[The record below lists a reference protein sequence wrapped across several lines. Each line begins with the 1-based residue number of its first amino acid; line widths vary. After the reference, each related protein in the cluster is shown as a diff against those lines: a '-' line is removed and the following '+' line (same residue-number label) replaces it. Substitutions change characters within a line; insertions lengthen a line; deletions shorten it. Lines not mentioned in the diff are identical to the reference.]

1 MTLEAGDLKK
11 GMTIEMDG
19 VPYFVVDVERVKM
32 QQRAPVTRIRLK
44 DMKTGR
50 VLDKSFSGY
59 DVKLKPASVEYKEAQ
74 YIYQD
79 GDMYYF
85 MDTATFEQFPLS
97 KDQLGDALNYLI
109 EQMTVEVVFFHGL
122 AITVALP
129 TSVDL
134 KVEEAPPGVKGDTAQ
149 GGTKPAVLETGKT
162 IQVPLF
168 INVGD
173 KVKVDTRTG
182 QYLSRV

>member
-1 MTLEAGDLKK
+1 MTLEASDLKK
-11 GMTIEMDG
+11 GMTIDMDG
-19 VPYFVVDVERVKM
+19 VPFLVVDVERTKM

-44 DMKTGR
+44 DLKTGR

-59 DVKLKPASVEYKEAQ
+59 DVKLKPANVEYREAQ

-79 GDMYYF
+79 NDMYYF
-85 MDTATFEQFPLS
+85 MDSTSFEQFPLG
-97 KDQLGDALNYLI
+97 KEQLGESLNYLV
-109 EQMTVEVVFFHGL
+109 EQMNVEVVFHHGE
-122 AITVALP
+122 AIMVELP

-134 KVEEAPPGVKGDTAQ
+134 KVVEAPPGVKGDTAQ
-149 GGTKPAVLETGKT
+149 GGTKPAVLETGKS